1 MSSQTALQ
9 PAVSTSVAYFVPD
22 QDPTSNPPKQYQV
35 ALQPNVSEPGNQ
47 TIVPGVSPS
56 R

>member
-1 MSSQTALQ
+1 MSSQSALQ
-9 PAVSTSVAYFVPD
+9 PAVSIGTAYFVPD
-22 QDPTSNPPKQYQV
+22 QDPTSNPPKQIQV
-35 ALQPNVSEPGNQ
+35 ALQPNVSEPGVQ